1 MAGETVKA
9 CSTCRHN
16 TSRGCA
22 HASRSE
28 GCLYNKDQ
36 YDTSMP
42 YWLWEPL
49 EQREDSGADGS
60 YYEVQITHPKSGA
73 PYRAECQDL
82 IEALGMDFNEGNVFK
97 AIWRRCAART
107 LGKVK
112 AGNEDPLY
120 DAQKIEFYGNRIL
133 LKEENK

>member
-1 MAGETVKA
+1 MAGKVVKS
-9 CSTCRHN
+9 CSTCAYHRDGGGCN
-16 TSRGCA
+16 NPATSA
-22 HASRSE
+22 L
-28 GCLYNKDQ
+28 CLGNGFY
-36 YDTSMP
+36 YH
-42 YWLWEPL
+42 LWEPL
-49 EQREDSGADGS
+49 GQRKDSGADGS